1 MRHRGL
7 SHKEAAEALAIL
19 IGTVMSRLHRGRAQ
33 LRRELAAADPAFAGS
48 QPNGHTV
55 NAHDERIGGVMTC
68 RDVLRRR
75 RLFL

>member
-7 SHKEAAEALAIL
+7 AVQGGGGGL
-19 IGTVMSRLHRGRAQ
+19 GNPDRTVMSRLHRGRAQ

-55 NAHDERIGGVMTC
+55 NAHDERIEAS
-68 RDVLRRR
+68 
-75 RLFL
+75 